1 MAIKKKRLSSKAL
14 VAIIL
19 IVVLAIASAAIVYV
33 ATQSS
38 SKPTEPGVHVG
49 DTFTYSLMGNSILF
63 SQDASTPAY
72 LSEYNETN
80 YYKVIITGV
89 NGLVVSFNTIWQFTN
104 GTEIQNADTIDLSTG
119 NYSGD
124 FWAIYPTNLNINNK
138 LYPKEPNTELI
149 VNNTGS
155 QPYSSGNRT
164 TDYWSIEKEFTDTN
178 DPTHSTTMDNLIEV
192 YFDKQ
197 TGMLDYLDN
206 VLEYNNPEYNILI
219 TWQLTNSTAWGV

>member
-1 MAIKKKRLSSKAL
+1 M
-14 VAIIL
+14 
-19 IVVLAIASAAIVYV
+19 
-33 ATQSS
+33 
-38 SKPTEPGVHVG
+38 E
-49 DTFTYSLMGNSILF
+49 
-63 SQDASTPAY
+63 
-72 LSEYNETN
+72 
-80 YYKVIITGV
+80 
-89 NGLVVSFNTIWQFTN
+89 
-104 GTEIQNADTIDLSTG
+104 TG
-119 NYSGD
+119 NNSGD